1 MADTKLS
8 IVNQALTAA
17 GEDPLTTLTPGTVM
31 ANAAIENYDAFVE
44 EELENGGW
52 KFAAKIGNPSLLTAT
67 SDLPLKYRWQL
78 PAGVLKVM
86 SVLYKGQDLDG
97 EFYQIE
103 GNVVRT
109 AYNTDI
115 TVKHLYWPAESLWP
129 ARFKSIVRGRLKA
142 LFMGVSER
150 HAEAEATEQR
160 TDMKSKIAKHTEA
173 GQQRNRPLGDGTLV
187 DARMGRRRRRY

>member
-17 GEDPLTTLTPGTVM
+17 GEDPLTSMTPGTVM

-44 EELENGGW
+44 EEMENGGW
-52 KFAAKIGNPSLLTAT
+52 KFASRVGTPTLLTAT
-67 SDLPLKYRWQL
+67 SDLPLQYRWQI
-78 PAGVLKVM
+78 PAGALKVM
-86 SVLYKGQDLDG
+86 SVLYKGDDLDG

-103 GNVVRT
+103 ENFVRT

-115 TVKHLYWPAESLWP
+115 TVKYLFRAAEAAWP
-129 ARFKSIVRGRLKA
+129 ARFKSIIRGRLKA

-150 HAEAEATEQR
+150 HAEAEVTEQR